1 MNGATARTD
10 ANRTLLAALL
20 ATVVMLFT
28 AFAAAYLERST
39 AQQGWS
45 RVPLPPLLWA
55 NTLVLALS
63 SAALELGRRAGRRAL
78 LGSAMAL
85 GLLFLGLQVVAWRE
99 LRAAG
104 VFLPSSPHASFLYV
118 LTAVHGL
125 HLLAA
130 LAALA
135 AALRRPAIL
144 GLCAGFWHFL
154 GLIWLYVLLILEVL

>member
-39 AQQGWS
+39 AQKGWS

-78 LGSAMAL
+78 LGAAMAL

-104 VFLPSSPHASFLYV
+104 VFLPSSPHASFFYV
-118 LTAVHGL
+118 LTGVHGL
-125 HLLAA
+125 HLLAG
-130 LAALA
+130 LVALA

>member
-1 MNGATARTD
+1 MNGAAARTE

-39 AQQGWS
+39 AQEGWTRIS
-45 RVPLPPLLWA
+45 LPPILWA

-63 SAALELGRRAGRRAL
+63 SVALEWGRRTGRRRL
-78 LGSAMAL
+78 LGAAIAA
-85 GLLFLGLQVVAWRE
+85 GLVFLGLQVLAWRE
-99 LRAAG
+99 LRASG
-104 VFLPSSPHASFLYV
+104 VFLPSSPHASFFYV
-118 LTAVHGL
+118 LTGVHGL
-125 HLLAA
+125 HLLAG
-130 LAALA
+130 LVALA

-154 GLIWLYVLLILEVL
+154 GVVWLYVLLILEVL